1 MKFMYNKKKT
11 NIMNII
17 ELQEKHEDLRNILI
31 KYGCQEHGDVIID
44 EICSLF
50 DYPQTTIYYKED

>member
-1 MKFMYNKKKT
+1 
-11 NIMNII
+11 MNIV
-17 ELQEKHEDLRNILI
+17 ELQEKHEDLRNILE

-50 DYPQTTIYYKED
+50 DYPQTTVYYKED

>member
-1 MKFMYNKKKT
+1 MYKT
-11 NIMNII
+11 KTVIMNVE
-17 ELQEKHEDLRNILI
+17 ELQKKHEELRSILI